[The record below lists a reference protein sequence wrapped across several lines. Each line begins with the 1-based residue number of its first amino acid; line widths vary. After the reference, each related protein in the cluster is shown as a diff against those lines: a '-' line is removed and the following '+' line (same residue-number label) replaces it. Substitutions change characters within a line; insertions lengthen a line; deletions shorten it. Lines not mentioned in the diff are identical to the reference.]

1 MTERNVLYLE
11 IARKC
16 AARGENA
23 RAMITV
29 INALSTNPRYIDA
42 EPAFIE
48 LLADIYDVKA
58 DRAFDDEINALEA
71 KHPAFGDK
79 LRDALLACNKTEEAD
94 HRLASFEE
102 YCISQVKYAQTA
114 SGQMQ
119 PQAALRAFA
128 DVYAAQSFPL
138 PSSGAYPSIPYPQNG
153 IDFSP
158 NDCLPQAYPPL
169 SEMPIGY
176 SPDLMAPPAERQPST
191 RFLGEVA
198 TDGLRA
204 TSDAWQ
210 DPAPFSTFDRPRS
223 ASSDRRLSQT
233 RLSFRNAPDDLPTPN
248 PFQPYDVSSLNLSN
262 NSCRRSTENPTRAAD
277 KFENILGG
285 DGDNASR
292 RFERIDLSRQT
303 HIAAPDYADTAAD
316 RIIIDFDNTI
326 KETPKSEFF
335 TASKTKFRPYDE
347 DVAAMRE
354 SSALQ
359 KAVRRGRQTA
369 TTPAERIAEK
379 THALS
384 DTPSVEPFAEKNAL
398 RFFVSP
404 KQILACATICLLGVF
419 ILVSYESAKPEIEK
433 RAIDDISAAYIG
445 ADAPDV
451 RHNAATSPPLIDP
464 LWLKSYDEF
473 LATWHANYFDADIVE
488 IPMPGPNAPAPRH
501 AAFIDRS
508 IADGNLERAVRHF
521 KTIDAN
527 AWRQH
532 AYFKSWSEISIDI
545 AQGNADDAII
555 GCRRLLRSPLAPF
568 ARTRLAILALENS
581 NDDARD
587 AFMQSMNERAD
598 AIPKTNI
605 ARCLQAVFD
614 RGSTD
619 APQTPDILPPYDAYC
634 AAGRVFSALK
644 RGSLLTKRSDF
655 DDLELLEKRYSEA
668 NAFRNASNAYA
679 LEALIRAEIFRKN
692 PERAARLF
700 NDIDL
705 PPQHPQRRAIQN
717 AILKEAFALGNWD
730 ILHAIDPN
738 FPTKTLIF
746 DAMRFIDSKC
756 LQIPFSP
763 TPATI
768 IFSYETN
775 ANASNARFTD
785 AIHDRRLADDDAA
798 LIDLIYR
805 DAYNGLLDTALQN
818 VRNPDILKKHPY
830 EALLLQSVILSAQ
843 GKNEEAAQVLSGD
856 FKDPYLSLPL
866 IILNNCY
873 RARAG
878 LPLAPQGFVIPFV
891 SSADPF
897 VESARCEILWRKNM
911 PQAKSCI
918 ANLNRER
925 PRMKNAWIMDR
936 LERPDAVPSGAAAA
950 WKYADAAA
958 LAFPDF
964 ALAYARTLAREAQ
977 YRSAAVQYAR
987 AITDSTTYSTN
998 RLIDIIREFEATFN
1012 ANARRLTAART
1023 LDAALAK
1030 ADTANLHPTVSG
1042 IMHLTAARLY
1052 QPKSANAMVK
1062 IHLAKANEILGDHP
1076 DVLREFIR
1084 YYDAKEKPE
1093 HAAKY
1098 RARLQKQSQK

>member
-1 MTERNVLYLE
+1 MTERNVLYLD

-23 RAMITV
+23 RAIITV

-48 LLADIYDVKA
+48 LLAGIYDVKT

-71 KHPAFGDK
+71 RRPAFGDK
-79 LRDALLACNKTEEAD
+79 LRDALLACNKTEEAA
-94 HRLASFEE
+94 RRIASFEE
-102 YCISQVKYAQTA
+102 YCISQMKYAQTA
-114 SGQMQ
+114 SEQMP
-119 PQAALRAFA
+119 PQAALRAFD
-128 DVYAAQSFPL
+128 DVYAHRCSHLRA
-138 PSSGAYPSIPYPQNG
+138 SGAYPSIPHSH
-153 IDFSP
+153 FSP
-158 NDCLPQAYPPL
+158 DDALPQAYPPL

-176 SPDLMAPPAERQPST
+176 SPDLMAHPTEHQPST
-191 RFLGEVA
+191 RFWSDSA

-204 TSDAWQ
+204 TSDAWHNRV
-210 DPAPFSTFDRPRS
+210 PFPSLDRPRS

-233 RLSFRNAPDDLPTPN
+233 RPSFRNAPDDLPTPN
-248 PFQPYDVSSLNLSN
+248 SFRPYDVSSLNLSN
-262 NSCRRSTENPTRAAD
+262 NSCRRSTGNSIRSTA
-277 KFENILGG
+277 KFENILGGGG

-303 HIAAPDYADTAAD
+303 HIAAPDYADTAAE

-359 KAVRRGRQTA
+359 NAVRRDRQAA
-369 TTPAERIAEK
+369 TTAERIAEK

-384 DTPSVEPFAEKNAL
+384 DTPSVEPFANKNAL

-404 KQILACATICLLGVF
+404 RQILACATICLLGVF
-419 ILVSYESAKPEIEK
+419 SLVSYESAKPEIEK
-433 RAIDDISAAYIG
+433 RAVDDISAAYIE
-445 ADAPDV
+445 ADTPDV
-451 RHNAATSPPLIDP
+451 RHNAASAPPLIDP
-464 LWLKSYDEF
+464 LWIQSYDEF

-488 IPMPGPNAPAPRH
+488 IPTPDSDDPAPRH

-532 AYFKSWSEISIDI
+532 AYFKSWSGISIDI
-545 AQGNADDAII
+545 ALGNADDAII

-598 AIPKTNI
+598 TIPKTNI

-614 RGSTD
+614 RGATD
-619 APQTPDILPPYDAYC
+619 APQTPNILPPYDAYC

-644 RGSLLTKRSDF
+644 RGSLLAKRSDF
-655 DDLELLEKRYSEA
+655 DDLELLEKRYAKA
-668 NAFRNASNAYA
+668 NAFRNDSNAYA

-705 PPQHPQRRAIQN
+705 PSDHPQRRAIQN

-730 ILHAIDPN
+730 ILHAIDPK
-738 FPTKTLIF
+738 FPTKTLMF
-746 DAMRFIDSKC
+746 DAMRFIDSKR

-763 TPATI
+763 TPATH
-768 IFSYETN
+768 IFSYETH
-775 ANASNARFTD
+775 ANASNARFAN
-785 AIHDRRLADDDAA
+785 AIHGRPPADDVDHR
-798 LIDLIYR
+798 IDLIYR
-805 DAYNGLLDTALQN
+805 DAYNGMLDTALQN
-818 VRNPDILKKHPY
+818 VRNPEILKNHPY

-843 GKNEEAAQVLSGD
+843 GKNEEAAQLLSGD

-977 YRSAAVQYAR
+977 YRSAAVQYVR

-998 RLIDIIREFEATFN
+998 RLIDIVREFEATFN

-1030 ADTANLHPTVSG
+1030 ADTATLHPTVSG
-1042 IMHLTAARLY
+1042 VMHLSAARLY

-1062 IHLAKANEILGDHP
+1062 SHLAKANEFLGDHP

-1084 YYDAKEKPE
+1084 YYDAKNKPE

-1098 RARLQKQSQK
+1098 RARLQKQSP